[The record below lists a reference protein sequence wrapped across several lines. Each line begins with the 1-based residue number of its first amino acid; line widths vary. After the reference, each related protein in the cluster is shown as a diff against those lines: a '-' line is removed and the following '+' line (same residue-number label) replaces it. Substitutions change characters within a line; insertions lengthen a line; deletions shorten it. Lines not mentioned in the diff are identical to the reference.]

1 MPLKIGH
8 FHSDELT
15 FEFDKPHTLK
25 ITLSC
30 DSSPLTGHFCH
41 VITNWLLQKFWF
53 WFLASF
59 SALMCQ
65 KVMGGSVFNA
75 ALLGQIVMLFKLCAV
90 WQKERAPRIFC
101 SGSVNS

>member
-15 FEFDKPHTLK
+15 FEFDKPNTLK

-41 VITNWLLQKFWF
+41 VITSWFFF
-53 WFLASF
+53 WFLVSF
-59 SALMCQ
+59 STVLFQ
-65 KVMGGSVFNA
+65 KMRGGSVFNA
-75 ALLGQIVMLFKLCAV
+75 AHLRQIVMLFKHCAA
-90 WQKERAPRIFC
+90 WQ
-101 SGSVNS
+101 